1 MTSTQISC
9 LCLGPKQSGKT
20 HLLTSLQ
27 VPGSVTNVSHSVP
40 TIGTNIFQIKL
51 PEKFSTV
58 KSTIQANETVAK
70 HRKPSSSTSK
80 SSRNREIT
88 VLEIGGSMA
97 PMWKNYLSNVTK
109 IIYVVD
115 TSNLCQIS
123 AAGQTC
129 NSNIINLI
137 KCIFNL
143 QVSYYTHYLL
153 ILDYNAQRFYL
164 C

>member
-1 MTSTQISC
+1 MASTQISC

-27 VPGSVTNVSHSVP
+27 AAGSVTNVSHSVP
-40 TIGTNIFQIKL
+40 TIGTNIFRIKL
-51 PEKFSTV
+51 PDKLSTT
-58 KSTIQANETVAK
+58 KITPPAAAASNK
-70 HRKPSSSTSK
+70 HRTTTK
-80 SSRNREIT
+80 SSKNTELT

-123 AAGQTC
+123 AAGLFLPI
-129 NSNIINLI
+129 SYFI
-137 KCIFNL
+137 KLKKF
-143 QVSYYTHYLL
+143 
-153 ILDYNAQRFYL
+153 
-164 C
+164 